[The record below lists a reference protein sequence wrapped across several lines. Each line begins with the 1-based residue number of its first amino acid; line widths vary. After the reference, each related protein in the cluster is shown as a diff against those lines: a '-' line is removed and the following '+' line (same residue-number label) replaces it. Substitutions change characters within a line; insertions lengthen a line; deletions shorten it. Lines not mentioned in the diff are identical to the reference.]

1 MTSIF
6 THQYWPL
13 WVVALALA
21 LFVPVRQL
29 IWVLYVRRARRFGGG
44 DAADQERLKKR
55 AGFTAALVCLVF
67 SYLYVSYLFR
77 GTP

>member
-13 WVVALALA
+13 WAVALALA
-21 LFVPVRQL
+21 LFVPVRHL
-29 IWVLYVRRARRFGGG
+29 IWILYVRRALRGGGG

-67 SYLYVSYLFR
+67 SYLYISYLFR
-77 GTP
+77 DAP

>member
-13 WVVALALA
+13 WAVALALA
-21 LFVPVRQL
+21 LFVPVRHL
-29 IWVLYVRRARRFGGG
+29 IWILYVRRAKREGGG
-44 DAADQERLKKR
+44 DAADQQRLKNR

-67 SYLYVSYLFR
+67 SYLYISYLFR
-77 GTP
+77 DAP